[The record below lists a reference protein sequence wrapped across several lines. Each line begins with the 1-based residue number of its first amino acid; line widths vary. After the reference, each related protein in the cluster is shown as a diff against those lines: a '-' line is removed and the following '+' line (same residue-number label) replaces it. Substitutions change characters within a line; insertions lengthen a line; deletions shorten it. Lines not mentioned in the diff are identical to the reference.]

1 MSELGKAGIMML
13 SAEMEPRLFD
23 LDFQLLADATLTLIA
38 VIALFFFLSYFLFN
52 PAREFLNKRQERI
65 KSELDEAK
73 KNQEEAAALKTQY
86 EEKIRSIDKEA
97 EGILS
102 AARKKALDN
111 EASIVA
117 QAKEEAHLIIE
128 RANSEAEQEK
138 LRVKDDVKKEMI
150 SVAAAMAQ
158 KAVGSSMD
166 VSVQERLVDETL
178 KEIGD
183 GTWLS

>member
-1 MSELGKAGIMML
+1 MSGLGKVGYMML
-13 SAEMEPRLFD
+13 NAEMEPRLFD
-23 LDFQLLADATLTLIA
+23 LDFQLAADTLLTLIA

-52 PAREFLNKRQERI
+52 PAREFMNKRQERI
-65 KSELDEAK
+65 KGELDDAK
-73 KNQEEAAALKTQY
+73 KNQEEAAALKAEY
-86 EEKIRSIDKEA
+86 EEKIRAIDKEA

-117 QAKEEAHLIIE
+117 KAKEEAHTIID

-150 SVAAAMAQ
+150 SVASAMAQ
-158 KAVGSSMD
+158 KAVGDSMD

>member
-1 MSELGKAGIMML
+1 MSELGYMLL
-13 SAEMEPRLFD
+13 SAEGETMERLFD

-52 PAREFLNKRQERI
+52 PARDFLEKRQQKI
-65 KSELDEAK
+65 KDELDDAK
-73 KNQEEAAALKTQY
+73 KNQDDAIALKAEY
-86 EEKIRSIDKEA
+86 EEKLKEINKEA
-97 EGILS
+97 ESILS
-102 AARKKALDN
+102 EARKKAIDN

-117 QAKEEAHLIIE
+117 KAKEEAHAIVD
-128 RANSEAEQEK
+128 RANAEAEQEK

-150 SVAAAMAQ
+150 SVASAMAE
-158 KAVGSSMD
+158 KAVGTSMD
-166 VSVQERLVDETL
+166 GSIQDRLVDETL